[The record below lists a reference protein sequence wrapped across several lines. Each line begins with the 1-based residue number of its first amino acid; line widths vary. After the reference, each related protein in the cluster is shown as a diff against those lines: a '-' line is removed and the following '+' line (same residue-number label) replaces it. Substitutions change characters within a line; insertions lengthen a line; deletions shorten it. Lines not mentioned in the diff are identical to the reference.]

1 MLLALT
7 TGPQDHRTTGPQD
20 HRTTGPQ
27 DHRTTGPFFQQTN
40 HKSTNP
46 EMNETMTT
54 PQNRSSV
61 DNSSDE
67 IDLGKLLGILLDAK
81 WIILVT
87 TFLFAVGGVAV
98 ALLSTP
104 IYKADA
110 LLQIEEKSKG
120 GIGSLVGGDMGEL
133 FSQESS
139 ATTEIE
145 IIKSRMIL
153 GDTVDKFNL
162 TTVAEPKYLPVIGK
176 GLARIAGKVNQIEI
190 SRYTVPEYA
199 QEMKHTLV
207 VLDAE
212 KKTYQLVRSDEQVVL
227 QGVAGEL
234 AKNDGYELFVTE
246 LRSHDE
252 QEFTI
257 GQRSRLEAIEWLK
270 QNLEISERGKQT
282 GILQLSFE
290 GENRNQISE
299 ILNHISQTYFLQN
312 VERNSAEAEK
322 SLTFLKGHLPDI
334 KNSLTTAE
342 DTLNRFRQDNESIDL
357 GLEAKST
364 LDVMVAIEAQLNEL
378 TFKESEISQRFTKDH
393 PAYRS
398 LLEKRETLLKERER
412 LNRQVQKLPKTQRE
426 VLRMTRDVEVNQQIY
441 IQLLNKVQ
449 ELSIIKAGTVG
460 NVRILDEAQSYAK
473 PVKPKKPLIVVLAT
487 LLGGMLSVALVL
499 VKAALHR
506 GVENP
511 DEIEQIGLSV
521 YASVPKSNLQLEL
534 ANKLA
539 RKKRNTDLTLL
550 AESNPADLSI
560 EALRGLR
567 TSLHFAMMEAKNNV
581 LMISGPAPGIGKSFV
596 STNFA
601 AVAAKTGQKV
611 LLIDADMR
619 KGYLQQC
626 FGLNWENGL
635 SDLLSGKVTRDVA
648 VQSAKVENLDIITR
662 GQVPPNPS
670 ELLMHPRFKELV
682 DWASEHY
689 DLVIIDT
696 PPVLAV
702 TDPSIVGAIAGT
714 TLMVARF
721 GQNTVKEI
729 DVARNRFEQAGIEV
743 KGVILNAIE
752 KKASSSYGY
761 GYYNYSYGESKKA

>member
-1 MLLALT
+1 
-7 TGPQDHRTTGPQD
+7 
-20 HRTTGPQ
+20 
-27 DHRTTGPFFQQTN
+27 
-40 HKSTNP
+40 
-46 EMNETMTT
+46 MNETMTT

-110 LLQIEEKSKG
+110 LIQIEQKSSG
-120 GIGSLVGGDMGEL
+120 GISSLVGDMGEL

-162 TTVAEPKYLPVIGK
+162 TTLAEPKYLPVIGK

-212 KKTYQLVRSDEQVVL
+212 KKTYQLVRGDEQVVL
-227 QGVAGEL
+227 KGVAGEL

-246 LRSHDE
+246 LRSHND
-252 QEFTI
+252 QEFAI

-270 QNLEISERGKQT
+270 QNLAISERGKQT

-290 GENRNQISE
+290 GENRKQIGE
-299 ILNHISQTYFLQN
+299 LLNHISQTYFLQN

-334 KNSLTTAE
+334 KTSLTTAE

-364 LDVMVAIEAQLNEL
+364 LDVMVKLEAQLNEL

-398 LLEKRETLLKERER
+398 LLDKRETLLKERER
-412 LNRQVQKLPKTQRE
+412 LNQQVQKLPKTQRE

-682 DWASEHY
+682 DWASENY

-729 DVARNRFEQAGIEV
+729 EVARNRFEQAGIEV

-761 GYYNYSYGESKKA
+761 GYYNYSYGDSSKA